1 MSGRELVVLGTAS
14 QAPTRYRNHN
24 GYLLR
29 WDGYGVLFDPGE
41 GTQRQMVLA
50 GVPSSSIDRIC
61 LTHLH
66 GDHCLGLPG
75 ALARM
80 SLDQLERTVEV
91 FFPAESHET
100 FDHLANASIGR
111 RTVTVRPRPSSEG
124 VVSEAPP
131 LRLTA
136 RRLDHSVP
144 TLGWRLEEPAGR
156 TMLPDRLD
164 AAGVRG
170 PDVGRLQRD
179 GSVTTP
185 AGSVRLEDTSV
196 ARPGQTFAFVMDTRL
211 CDAAVELAAGVD
223 LLVCESTF
231 LAADQDLATAYG
243 HMTAAQAARLARD
256 AGVRRLVLTH
266 FSQRYTDPTRFV
278 AEASEIF
285 PDVVVANDLDV
296 VPVPGRATG
305 PAPRDGG

>member
-1 MSGRELVVLGTAS
+1 
-14 QAPTRYRNHN
+14 
-24 GYLLR
+24 
-29 WDGYGVLFDPGE
+29 
-41 GTQRQMVLA
+41 
-50 GVPSSSIDRIC
+50 
-61 LTHLH
+61 
-66 GDHCLGLPG
+66 
-75 ALARM
+75 
-80 SLDQLERTVEV
+80 
-91 FFPAESHET
+91 
-100 FDHLANASIGR
+100 
-111 RTVTVRPRPSSEG
+111 

-131 LRLTA
+131 LRLVA

-156 TMLPDRLD
+156 TLLPDRLD
-164 AAGVRG
+164 AAGVHG

-179 GSVTTP
+179 GTVTTP
-185 AGSVRLEDTSV
+185 AGSVRLEDMSV

-243 HMTAAQAARLARD
+243 HMTAAQAAWLARE

-296 VPVPGRATG
+296 VLVPGRATG
-305 PAPRDGG
+305 AARATPRDGG